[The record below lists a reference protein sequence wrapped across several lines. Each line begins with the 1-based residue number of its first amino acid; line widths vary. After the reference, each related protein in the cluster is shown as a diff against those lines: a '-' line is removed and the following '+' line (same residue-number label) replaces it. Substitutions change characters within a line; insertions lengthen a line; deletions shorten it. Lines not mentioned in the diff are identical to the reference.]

1 MYIHTCIWV
10 VILHGALLLIVQG
23 LQGPEGENGMQGD
36 VGQKGDTV
44 IYYMYMYLHVRASS
58 CQFTVIIM

>member
-1 MYIHTCIWV
+1 M
-10 VILHGALLLIVQG
+10 ILHGALLLIVQG